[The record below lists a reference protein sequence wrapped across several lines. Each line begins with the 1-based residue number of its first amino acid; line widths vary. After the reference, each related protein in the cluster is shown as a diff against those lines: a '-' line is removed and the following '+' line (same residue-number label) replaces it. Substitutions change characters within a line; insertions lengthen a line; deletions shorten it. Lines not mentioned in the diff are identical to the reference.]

1 MAASQLNADFCSA
14 SGSPELKCTENST
27 MLPRCHLLQVL
38 SSRKCNSLLLNWSSA
53 SSLSLDLSLPS
64 SSYLLSSLPSLSFP
78 LTPHLHLFF
87 LYPSFSS
94 PTSRHFNHSFLLFFL
109 LYLIRRLLSAIHPL
123 RLLQPSTVR
132 SVSISQHIKPVK
144 RSKKESNPV
153 WQRGAA
159 AAEL

>member
-1 MAASQLNADFCSA
+1 MYRELNHA
-14 SGSPELKCTENST
+14 T
-27 MLPRCHLLQVL
+27 MF
-38 SSRKCNSLLLNWSSA
+38 SSVT
-53 SSLSLDLSLPS
+53 SSLFSEMYLSPSLFFRFLSLSRSLPT
-64 SSYLLSSLPSLSFP
+64 SSYLLSSLPSSSFP

-132 SVSISQHIKPVK
+132 SVSISQHMKPVK
-144 RSKKESNPV
+144 RSKRKAIQSGK
-153 WQRGAA
+153 RGT
-159 AAEL
+159 AAELKKVKN